1 MPLSLAYNAFA
12 LLISDKKVIL
22 MKSILA
28 LAVLITV
35 LSLCNLTD
43 KSKPNANSNASNTNS
58 TEAQNPAGNDHQSQ
72 SPPNS
77 SNSSSSATDREA
89 LTVELMKIEYE
100 LTTASFNGDIS
111 TLASYLADDYSGTG
125 ADGST
130 QNKNQVLAATKPDKI
145 TKSWKITEGELVSS
159 SEDSAV
165 LTYIQNQT
173 LRDGRTFRARV
184 TDTFV
189 KRNGRWLVKSEQ
201 QTLMR

>member
-1 MPLSLAYNAFA
+1 LHLPLAYKAIGQTTFELKRDA
-12 LLISDKKVIL
+12 

-28 LAVLITV
+28 FAVFFAAF
-35 LSLCNLTD
+35 SLCNLTD
-43 KSKPNANSNASNTNS
+43 KSKPDANSNV
-58 TEAQNPAGNDHQSQ
+58 
-72 SPPNS
+72 
-77 SNSSSSATDREA
+77 SSSPASSSPGIDRVA
-89 LTVELMKIEYE
+89 LTVELMKLEQE

-111 TLASYLADDYSGTG
+111 TLASYIADDYSGTG
-125 ADGST
+125 ADGVT
-130 QNKNQVLAATKPDKI
+130 QNKNQLLSSIKPDKT
-145 TKSWKITEGELVSS
+145 TKSWKITDGELVSA

-165 LTYIQNQT
+165 LTYIQSQT

>member
-1 MPLSLAYNAFA
+1 MN
-12 LLISDKKVIL
+12 
-22 MKSILA
+22 SILA
-28 LAVLITV
+28 ATLLIAI

-43 KSKPNANSNASNTNS
+43 KSKPTANSNSANTNNAE
-58 TEAQNPAGNDHQSQ
+58 TQKPAESDHGSQ
-72 SPPNS
+72 SS
-77 SNSSSSATDREA
+77 SNSSAPATDRVA
-89 LTVELMKIEYE
+89 LTVELMKIEYD
-100 LTTASFNGDIS
+100 LTTASFAGDIS
-111 TLASYLADDYSGTG
+111 TLATYVADDYSGTG

-130 QNKNQVLAATKPDKI
+130 QNKNQLLAATKPDKI